1 MMENEQEN
9 WKPHTPRKI
18 YKSQIKKDSVGFFA
32 FLTLAII
39 LLASAYTFILQKS
52 YTNIALETEIERDT
66 ASAGV
71 IHKLVNERLG
81 KEEFTEIRSKDDEN
95 KKIYHDISSYLNE
108 IRTLNSTRYLYTATK
123 NEENKL
129 IYVVDGLDPTA
140 KDVRHPGDYIE
151 DEMIPYIEKA
161 LSGQI
166 VYSQDIVDTTW
177 GPIFTAFYPVTDESN
192 GTSEVVGALCIEMDM
207 QSVYGL
213 VERTKRVSFFVGIIA
228 GCVLLVLCIG
238 CFFYYK
244 KRKEEELKQKMI
256 LEDAAEKADSAN
268 RAKSSF
274 LLNMSHDIRTPMN
287 AIIGFTDIALQQQNI
302 DEIHDSLQKVKTS
315 SDHLL
320 LLLNE
325 VLDLSRVESGKVSFS
340 PEPVNLPVLIDSV
353 IAIMDG
359 LLLDRNLNFEVH
371 RNGPSM
377 LYVMTDSTRIREILT
392 NLLNNAVKFT
402 ADGGTITFEMSTRP
416 GVDERHIV
424 TSYTVKDTGVGMS
437 EEFQKKLFEPF
448 SQEDNGARTQYKGTG
463 LGMAITK
470 QYVELMGGA
479 ITFQSKKNCGSSF
492 TVEIPMELA
501 DEKEIP
507 EQKTVQNISLNGVK
521 VLLVEDNDLNAEL
534 AVTLLE
540 DAGMCVTRA
549 VDGEDA
555 VKLFASNPAGTY
567 DIILMDIMMPKMNG
581 YQATKAIRTMSGERP
596 DAATIPIIAQSAN
609 AFKEDIQA
617 SLDSG
622 MNGHISKP
630 FNMDEVSVSIMR
642 NLI

>member
-1 MMENEQEN
+1 MENEQEN
-9 WKPHTPRKI
+9 WKTHTPRKI
-18 YKSQIKKDSVGFFA
+18 DKSQIKKDSVGFFA

-177 GPIFTAFYPVTDESN
+177 GPIFTACYPVTDESN

-213 VERTKRVSFFVGIIA
+213 VERTKRVSLFVGIIA

-244 KRKEEELKQKMI
+244 KRKEEGLKQKMI

-287 AIIGFTDIALQQQNI
+287 AIIGFTDIA
-302 DEIHDSLQKVKTS
+302 
-315 SDHLL
+315 
-320 LLLNE
+320 
-325 VLDLSRVESGKVSFS
+325 LDLSRVESGKVSFS

-424 TSYTVKDTGVGMS
+424 ASYTVKDTGVGMS

>member
-1 MMENEQEN
+1 MENEQEN
-9 WKPHTPRKI
+9 WKTHTPRKI

-177 GPIFTAFYPVTDESN
+177 GPIVTACYPVTDESN
-192 GTSEVVGALCIEMDM
+192 GSSEVVGALCIEMDM

-287 AIIGFTDIALQQQNI
+287 AIIGFTDIALHQQNI

-325 VLDLSRVESGKVSFS
+325 VLDLIRVESGKVSFS

-416 GVDERHIV
+416 GVDGRHIV
-424 TSYTVKDTGVGMS
+424 ASYTVKDTGVGMS

>member
-1 MMENEQEN
+1 M
-9 WKPHTPRKI
+9 
-18 YKSQIKKDSVGFFA
+18 
-32 FLTLAII
+32 
-39 LLASAYTFILQKS
+39 
-52 YTNIALETEIERDT
+52 
-66 ASAGV
+66 
-71 IHKLVNERLG
+71 
-81 KEEFTEIRSKDDEN
+81 
-95 KKIYHDISSYLNE
+95 
-108 IRTLNSTRYLYTATK
+108 
-123 NEENKL
+123 
-129 IYVVDGLDPTA
+129 
-140 KDVRHPGDYIE
+140 
-151 DEMIPYIEKA
+151 
-161 LSGQI
+161 
-166 VYSQDIVDTTW
+166 
-177 GPIFTAFYPVTDESN
+177 
-192 GTSEVVGALCIEMDM
+192 
-207 QSVYGL
+207 
-213 VERTKRVSFFVGIIA
+213 
-228 GCVLLVLCIG
+228 
-238 CFFYYK
+238 
-244 KRKEEELKQKMI
+244 
-256 LEDAAEKADSAN
+256 
-268 RAKSSF
+268 
-274 LLNMSHDIRTPMN
+274 
-287 AIIGFTDIALQQQNI
+287 
-302 DEIHDSLQKVKTS
+302 
-315 SDHLL
+315 
-320 LLLNE
+320 
-325 VLDLSRVESGKVSFS
+325 
-340 PEPVNLPVLIDSV
+340 NLPVLIDSV

>member
-1 MMENEQEN
+1 MENEQEN
-9 WKPHTPRKI
+9 WKTHTPRKI
-18 YKSQIKKDSVGFFA
+18 YKPQIKKDSVGFFA

-39 LLASAYTFILQKS
+39 LLASAYTFILHKS

-81 KEEFTEIRSKDDEN
+81 KKEFTGIRNKDDEN
-95 KKIYHDISSYLNE
+95 KKMYHDISSYLNE
-108 IRTLNSTRYLYTATK
+108 IRTLNSTRYLYMATK

-161 LSGQI
+161 LSGKT
-166 VYSQDIVDTTW
+166 VYSQDIVDTNW
-177 GPIFTAFYPVTDESN
+177 GPIFTACYPVTDESN

-213 VERTKRVSFFVGIIA
+213 VERTKQVSLFVGIIA

-238 CFFYYK
+238 CFFYCK

-287 AIIGFTDIALQQQNI
+287 AIIGFTDIALHQQNI
-302 DEIHDSLQKVKTS
+302 NEIHDSLQKVKTS
-315 SDHLL
+315 SNHLL

-325 VLDLSRVESGKVSFS
+325 VLDLSRIESGKVSFS

-371 RNGPSM
+371 RNRPSI

-402 ADGGTITFEMSTRP
+402 EDGGTITFEMSTRP

-424 TSYTVKDTGVGMS
+424 ASYTVKDTGVGMS

-470 QYVELMGGA
+470 QYVELMGGTL
-479 ITFQSKKNCGSSF
+479 TFQSKKNCGSSF

>member
-1 MMENEQEN
+1 
-9 WKPHTPRKI
+9 
-18 YKSQIKKDSVGFFA
+18 
-32 FLTLAII
+32 
-39 LLASAYTFILQKS
+39 
-52 YTNIALETEIERDT
+52 
-66 ASAGV
+66 
-71 IHKLVNERLG
+71 
-81 KEEFTEIRSKDDEN
+81 
-95 KKIYHDISSYLNE
+95 
-108 IRTLNSTRYLYTATK
+108 
-123 NEENKL
+123 
-129 IYVVDGLDPTA
+129 
-140 KDVRHPGDYIE
+140 
-151 DEMIPYIEKA
+151 
-161 LSGQI
+161 
-166 VYSQDIVDTTW
+166 
-177 GPIFTAFYPVTDESN
+177 
-192 GTSEVVGALCIEMDM
+192 MDM

-213 VERTKRVSFFVGIIA
+213 VERTKRVSLFVGIIA

-244 KRKEEELKQKMI
+244 KRKEEGLKQKMI

-274 LLNMSHDIRTPMN
+274 LLNISHDIRTPMN
-287 AIIGFTDIALQQQNI
+287 AIIGFTDIALHQQNI

-315 SDHLL
+315 SEHLL

-325 VLDLSRVESGKVSFS
+325 VLDLSRIESGKVSFS
-340 PEPVNLPVLIDSV
+340 PEPVNLPVLIDNV

-416 GVDERHIV
+416 GVDGRHIV
-424 TSYTVKDTGVGMS
+424 ASYTVKDTGVGMS